1 MWVFSQ
7 RRPFLLENDDGLS
20 LAGQYVGRGAN
31 HAMRRYCV
39 TDDDVIDNK
48 YEVTQGRGAL
58 RTVRAMSKI

>member
-48 YEVTQGRGAL
+48 
-58 RTVRAMSKI
+58 